1 MEFFDSHA
9 HYNDEK
15 FEEDREKLIEQIYK
29 EGITNIMNVGYNLI
43 SSKKAIEIANKYD
56 FMNATVGI
64 SPNDIDDIE
73 IEDLNKIKELAQNEK
88 VKAIGEIGLDYYWNK
103 ENKEKQKEIFIK
115 QIEIANELDL
125 PIIIHT
131 REAVMDTLDILKNKI
146 SVNKKGIFHCC
157 PLNIELI
164 KEALKLDFYISFA
177 GPVTF
182 KNSKNAQEVVEKVPL
197 EKLLIE
203 TDAPYLSPEPLRGK
217 RNDSRNLKYIAARI
231 AEIKGITLEEVA
243 KQTSIN
249 AKRIFNI

>member
-15 FEEDREKLIEQIYK
+15 FDSDREILIEQIYK

-43 SSKKAIEIANKYD
+43 SSKRAIEIASKYD
-56 FMNATVGI
+56 FMNASVGI
-64 SPNDIDDIE
+64 SPNDIDDIG
-73 IEDLNKIKELAQNEK
+73 IEDLNRIKELAKHEK
-88 VKAIGEIGLDYYWNK
+88 VKAIGEIGLDFYWNK

-131 REAVMDTLDILKNKI
+131 REAVMDTIDILKNKI
-146 SVNKKGIFHCC
+146 CANKKGIFHCC

-203 TDAPYLSPEPLRGK
+203 TDAPYLSPEPVRGT
-217 RNDSRNLKYIAARI
+217 RNDSRNVKYTAQKI
-231 AEIKGITLEEVA
+231 AEIKGIAIEEVA
-243 KQTSIN
+243 KQTYIN
-249 AKRIFNI
+249 TKKIFNI